1 MIWFTEIGNSSGPQ
15 DIIFQ
20 FFPDELPEIISFG
33 KATILKKL
41 KYFGGFHTNQ
51 IIGTYP
57 KEVEISG
64 RFFGYKNISGRGY
77 SAQER
82 YLKLESLMGRPLRVG
97 FPQSGMEKVVA
108 PGSGP
113 TNEGLRDVDFDG
125 GFKGVYIIEECVPK
139 SSDYLDV
146 EYTIRLVPHQRQE
159 KIQPTETTQVQVQPS
174 LSNIEQARGRIA
186 SRQAPRSRGGQ
197 RSGSSSPSGAPQT
210 PSRPVPPKPEGTR
223 TIGERAREGIRNS
236 INGGG

>member
-20 FFPDELPEIISFG
+20 FFPDELPEMISFG
-33 KATILKKL
+33 KSTVLKKL

-64 RFFGYKNISGRGY
+64 RFFGYKNIAGKSY
-77 SAQER
+77 NAQER

-97 FPQSGMEKVVA
+97 FPQAGMEKVVA
-108 PGSGP
+108 PGTGP
-113 TNEGLRDVDFDG
+113 TSEGLKDADFDG

-139 SSDYLDV
+139 SADYLDV
-146 EYTIRLVPHQRQE
+146 EYTIKLVPHQRQE
-159 KIQPTETTQVQVQPS
+159 KVRPTETTQVQVQPS
-174 LSNIEQARGRIA
+174 VTNIEQARGRIA
-186 SRQAPRSRGGQ
+186 ARQAPRGRGGQ
-197 RSGSSSPSGAPQT
+197 RTGTQSSPSTSQT
-210 PSRPVPPKPEGTR
+210 PSRPVPPKPVGAQ
-223 TIGERAREGIRNS
+223 TIGERARQGVQDSVR
-236 INGGG
+236 GGG